1 MKYDGLTLSADI
13 DRIFFFIKQEKDMGF
28 FDFIADAGTNLFKDD
43 DPEPQIT
50 KPIAVQ
56 IKDAGVL
63 IDNLKVKFMQGVV
76 TLSGYLPDQDQKEKA
91 VLVAGNINGVSSVQ
105 DNVILGTPPAD
116 TVQQEA
122 EEVKAAQE
130 ASNTE
135 PSFRTYTVKSGDTLG
150 KISKEMYGKSSLYN
164 KIFEA
169 NTPML
174 KDANSIYPGQVLKI
188 PE

>member
-1 MKYDGLTLSADI
+1 
-13 DRIFFFIKQEKDMGF
+13 MGF
-28 FDFIADAGTNLFKDD
+28 FDFIADAGTNLFKSG
-43 DPEPQIT
+43 DPEPEVI
-50 KPIAVQ
+50 KPIAIQ
-56 IKDAGVL
+56 IRDAGVMT
-63 IDNLKVKFMQGVV
+63 DALKVAFRAGAV
-76 TLSGYLPDQDQKEKA
+76 TLSGYLPNQEQKEKA

-116 TVQQEA
+116 TAQQEA
-122 EEVKAAQE
+122 EVVKATEE

-150 KISKEMYGKSSLYN
+150 KISNEMYGKSSLYN
-164 KIFEA
+164 KIFQA

>member
-1 MKYDGLTLSADI
+1 
-13 DRIFFFIKQEKDMGF
+13 MGF
-28 FDFIADAGTNLFKDD
+28 FDFIADAGSNLFKGDE
-43 DPEPQIT
+43 PEPEIT
-50 KPIAVQ
+50 KPIAVH
-56 IKDAGVL
+56 IRDAGVQ
-63 IDNLKVKFMQGVV
+63 IDNLNVDFRAGAV
-76 TLSGYLPDQDQKEKA
+76 TLSGYLPNQEQKEKA
-91 VLVAGNINGVSSVQ
+91 VLVAGNVKGVVSVQ

-116 TVQQEA
+116 VVEQEA
-122 EEVKAAQE
+122 EKVKAAEE

-174 KDANSIYPGQVLKI
+174 KDANLIYPGQVLKI

>member
-1 MKYDGLTLSADI
+1 
-13 DRIFFFIKQEKDMGF
+13 MGF
-28 FDFIADAGTNLFKDD
+28 FDFIADAGADLFKGDE
-43 DPEPQIT
+43 PEPEAT

-56 IKDAGVL
+56 IKEAGVVT
-63 IDNLKVKFMQGVV
+63 DNLKVNFMRGAV
-76 TLSGYLPDQDQKEKA
+76 TLSGYLPNQEQKEKA
-91 VLVAGNINGVSSVQ
+91 VLVAGNVKGVSSVQ
-105 DNVILGTPPAD
+105 DNVIIGTPPTDVA
-116 TVQQEA
+116 QQEA

-174 KDANSIYPGQVLKI
+174 KDANHIYPGQVLKI